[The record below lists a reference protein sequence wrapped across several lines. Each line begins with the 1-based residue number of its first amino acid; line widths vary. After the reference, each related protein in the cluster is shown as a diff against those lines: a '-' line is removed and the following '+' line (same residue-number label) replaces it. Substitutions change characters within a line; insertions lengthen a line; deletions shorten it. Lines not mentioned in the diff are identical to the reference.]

1 MSRGTPLAPS
11 YSRGFQSE
19 EGWALHLLGE
29 AALTSGNAQA
39 AYEHYLAALEV
50 RRGLGEVET
59 SDSQA
64 GLARACLGLGDMD
77 QAMVHVEELLAI
89 WETRRMLGLDRPV
102 LDMLICYQVLAAA
115 LDPRAPGL
123 LEEGYRLLQE
133 CAANIEDEALR
144 HAFLENV
151 RPNRELL
158 AIWKGVES

>member
-1 MSRGTPLAPS
+1 M
-11 YSRGFQSE
+11 
-19 EGWALHLLGE
+19 
-29 AALTSGNAQA
+29 
-39 AYEHYLAALEV
+39 
-50 RRGLGEVET
+50 GEVET

-77 QAMVHVEELLAI
+77 QAMVHAEELLAI

-102 LDMLICYQVLAAA
+102 LDMLICYQVLVAA

-123 LEEGYRLLQE
+123 LDEGYRLLQE

-144 HAFLENV
+144 RAFLENV